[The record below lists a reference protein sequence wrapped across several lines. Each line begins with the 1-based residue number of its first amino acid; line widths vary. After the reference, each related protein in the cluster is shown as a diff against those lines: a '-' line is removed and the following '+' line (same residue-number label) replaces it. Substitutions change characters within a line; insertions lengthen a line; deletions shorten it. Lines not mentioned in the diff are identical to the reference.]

1 MQFEK
6 PDLWVLE
13 GPTRSVT
20 SFLSLS
26 LDTSGRWSGIET
38 RPVST
43 GQRGLGWSFVVQA
56 VPLPLKYRNT
66 PSICIKISVATHTI
80 ATGKIGT
87 LSVSITSSG
96 SESDSFKLAQ
106 VASHQNKIFLPAAMT
121 IPLATYRY
129 SPEASEI
136 QPQAG
141 VANKFV
147 FEIRIELPPTF
158 TLDPNDGYQ
167 QSLRSVLTN
176 SLCGGVL
183 GDMQFCLFTRRG
195 GYDSVTGLDTV
206 FANSTLLH
214 GHSEPLDKPDK
225 VLVEDLLRKPHYVPY
240 DYSSDSDLEDDDDTD
255 STDFEEYYNEVDLW
269 VPPYVSTVM
278 SPPGDS
284 GKTYAS
290 RDLNLKDG
298 QSVIFI
304 QDVAFQTWKTLVH
317 YLQTGSGEI
326 IFNALRSS
334 PREGTLNKA
343 TGNSDDPPS
352 CSPKS
357 MYRLASKLESE
368 KLMKTSLAALGHS
381 LSKDNIL
388 EEVFSDFTSLYPE
401 VQKIELDLL
410 VSFLKEPAFVQE
422 LLGKM
427 KTVIVD
433 GKTPHCAMVVAAMM
447 SRTIE
452 LANKEPQVVERP
464 CETCKANAK
473 AAEKE
478 KEKLRVE
485 AEEEKKKKQEE
496 EQKPKPQWP
505 PRR

>member
-6 PDLWVLE
+6 PDAWVLE

-26 LDTSGRWSGIET
+26 LDTSGRWSGVET

-66 PSICIKISVATHTI
+66 PSTCIKISVATHTVTTSK
-80 ATGKIGT
+80 TGK
-87 LSVSITSSG
+87 LAVNITSSG
-96 SESDSFKLAQ
+96 SESDSFKLVQIAT
-106 VASHQNKIFLPAAMT
+106 HETKIRLPVAMT

-129 SPEASEI
+129 SPEPFEP
-136 QPQAG
+136 QPQVG

-167 QSLRSVLTN
+167 QNLRSVLTN

-183 GDMQFCLFTRRG
+183 GDTQFCLFTRRG
-195 GYDSVTGLDTV
+195 GYDSDLTGLDTV
-206 FANSTLLH
+206 FANSTLLY
-214 GHSEPLDKPDK
+214 GHSEPLDKLLTADK
-225 VLVEDLLRKPHYVPY
+225 VPVEDLLRKPHYVPY
-240 DYSSDSDLEDDDDTD
+240 DYSSDSDLEDDDGNDII
-255 STDFEEYYNEVDLW
+255 DFEEYNDDDLW
-269 VPPYVSTVM
+269 DSPYAPTVVS
-278 SPPGDS
+278 PGDG
-284 GKTYAS
+284 GKPHAS

-304 QDVAFQTWKTLVH
+304 QDVAFQTWKTFVH

-334 PREGTLNKA
+334 PHEGTLNKA

-368 KLMKTSLAALGHS
+368 KLMKTSLAALRQS

-388 EEVFSDFTSLYPE
+388 EEVFSDFTALYPE
-401 VQKIELDLL
+401 VQKLELELL
-410 VSFLKEPAFVQE
+410 VSFLKEPTFVQE
-422 LLGKM
+422 LLGKV

-433 GKTPHCAMVVAAMM
+433 GKTPHCAMVVAAVM

-452 LANKEPQVVERP
+452 LANKEPEVV
-464 CETCKANAK
+464 AAK
-473 AAEKE
+473 AAEEE
-478 KEKLRVE
+478 KEKLRLE
-485 AEEEKKKKQEE
+485 EEEKRKKQEE
-496 EQKPKPQWP
+496 DLKKW
-505 PRR
+505 PRRQ